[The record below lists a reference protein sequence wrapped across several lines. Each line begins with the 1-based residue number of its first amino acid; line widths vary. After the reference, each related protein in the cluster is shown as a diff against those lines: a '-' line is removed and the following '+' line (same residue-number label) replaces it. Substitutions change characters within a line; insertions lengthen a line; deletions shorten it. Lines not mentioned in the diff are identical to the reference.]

1 MKVRICRPARTAM
14 QSGTA
19 KTHKWKLKFA
29 SSAKP
34 MVDPLMGWFGM
45 KDTTQQLDLEFD
57 TCEAAIHY
65 AKANQL
71 AYEVDEPHV
80 KSFKP
85 KSYAA
90 NFASDRVE

>member
-1 MKVRICRPARTAM
+1 M

-19 KTHKWKLKFA
+19 RTHKWKLDLA
-29 SSAKP
+29 PGSKP
-34 MVDPLMGWFGM
+34 MIDPLMGWFGM
-45 KDTTQQLDLEFD
+45 KDTTRELDLEFD
-57 TCEAAIHY
+57 TCEAAENY

-71 AYEVDEPHV
+71 AYVVDEPNV

-90 NFASDRVE
+90 NFATDRVE